1 MSHGRDWQPRVTTRI
16 IALRLAAFLFGCL
29 SVGSLL
35 LYFYGAVGFASG
47 AFGLLFIEIV
57 GLAAVAVIS
66 QRTGAVDVTSRLAA
80 GLWAGAVATLAY
92 DVVRVPIA
100 REGIPVFQAISYFGT
115 LLAQLDTPTL
125 RSEGLGWAYHL
136 SNGVSF
142 GLMYA
147 VLVPRPGPATA
158 ILWGLGL
165 EGAMLLTPYAEVF
178 SYRRDWRFFAIT
190 IGAHACYGATLW
202 LALRHW
208 SSRRP
213 SRTTI
218 GGGLVGVGLGLALI
232 AADFHRVHAASLSS
246 TPPEHLG
253 PDLYVTWDVPEPDR
267 LAALWMLKRFGN
279 AEAHFH
285 FMPPFRPLTYGE
297 PFDVPEA
304 EIRRAGS
311 LAATEVLLEQ
321 LQRAGDSRLIPIAR
335 MAHLSEVTPWRF
347 PSDPEAG
354 ALAQRLRHE
363 AAEHCGERL
372 RSACLDRVFLV
383 LDEWYAGA
391 RRD

>member
-1 MSHGRDWQPRVTTRI
+1 VTTQV
-16 IALRLAAFLFGCL
+16 IALRTSAFLCGSL

-35 LYFYGAVGFASG
+35 LYFYGAVGFAFG
-47 AFGLLFIEIV
+47 AVALLVIEIV
-57 GLAAVAVIS
+57 GLAAVMMIS
-66 QRTGAVDVTSRLAA
+66 RRVGACDVRHRLIA
-80 GLWAGAVATLAY
+80 GLWAGAVATLVY

-115 LLAQLDTPTL
+115 LLAGLESPTF

-147 VLVPRPGPATA
+147 MLAPRPGPSTA

-190 IGAHACYGATLW
+190 IGAHACYGAALW

-208 SSRRP
+208 TSRRP
-213 SRTTI
+213 SPTTI
-218 GGGLVGVGLGLALI
+218 GGGLVVVGLGIMLI
-232 AADFHRVHAASLSS
+232 AADFHRVHAATLSAS
-246 TPPEHLG
+246 PPEHLG

-267 LAALWMLKRFGN
+267 VAALWMLKRFGN
-279 AEAHFH
+279 TEAHFH
-285 FMPPFRPLTYGE
+285 FIPPFRRLTYGN

-311 LAATEVLLEQ
+311 LAATEVLLER
-321 LQRAGDSRLIPIAR
+321 LQRRTDERLTFLAR
-335 MAHLSEVTPWRF
+335 MAHLSEVTPWML
-347 PSDPEAG
+347 PSDPAG
-354 ALAQRLRHE
+354 SELAARLRDT
-363 AAEHCGERL
+363 AARHCGERL
-372 RSACLDRVFLV
+372 RAACLEGMFAV
-383 LDEWYAGA
+383 LDEWYAG
-391 RRD
+391 RPGE